1 MLGLQDWVR
10 YKGLRVASAEA
21 TSRCTILLQGGGL
34 TIPILNFSEHSCV
47 FPADSP

>member
-1 MLGLQDWVR
+1 MTFEQTPIF
-10 YKGLRVASAEA
+10 EN
-21 TSRCTILLQGGGL
+21 TGGYVDNRWLSTL